1 MRKQLARGV
10 LCIGGDPVNLNLRCF
25 LLRQNGW
32 EAESCSN
39 GHEGIFRFAQGDIHL
54 VILDLNSDGAESAL
68 IAAEL
73 KRQNPAT
80 PIIMLVANKEAL
92 LAGATDQADAV
103 VLKSEE
109 GSVLLAQVRQ
119 FVAPA

>member
-1 MRKQLARGV
+1 MRKRLAKGV
-10 LCIGGDPVNLNLRCF
+10 LCIGGDPVNLNLRCA
-25 LLRQNGW
+25 LLKQNGW
-32 EAESCSN
+32 EAESCCN
-39 GHEGIFRFAQGDIHL
+39 GHEGVFRFAKGDIHL

-73 KRQNPAT
+73 KRQSPAT
-80 PIIMLVANKEAL
+80 PIIMLVANRGAL

-109 GSVLLAQVRQ
+109 GSLLPARVRQ
-119 FVAPA
+119 LVASA